1 MKENMAFTIK
11 EGKGGKDNLGS
22 EHMIAHC
29 SVNHQRAV
37 QATVIS
43 LSLSLI
49 LLLCLSPAILQ
60 GSTFMF
66 SSVGKEEYGKL
77 FDFVTAK
84 QLRVKNRADQGGP
97 NYQIDDDGG
106 SDGDDDE
113 NDAYMERMKAEGRNR
128 DSDMSSD
135 DEEYDPDKDAHFDED
150 VKEE

>member
-1 MKENMAFTIK
+1 MYGAYKSLYKRTKFS
-11 EGKGGKDNLGS
+11 LGLNETRNPS
-22 EHMIAHC
+22 SA
-29 SVNHQRAV
+29 
-37 QATVIS
+37 S
-43 LSLSLI
+43 LSFNLPNPHI
-49 LLLCLSPAILQ
+49 IPDNCTQ

-135 DEEYDPDKDAHFDED
+135 DE
-150 VKEE
+150 